1 MKKIAALFNNR
12 NKFFHS
18 YRRIPKAQCR
28 LFTFLDV
35 AIVSIFLLAVS
46 ACNMPGSSIQA
57 SGTLNVTQAYQTIE
71 ARLTQAVSETQ
82 ASTPEPTPTSQP
94 TVATNTASVSATAT
108 ISVVQPSKTAI
119 ATKSCD
125 LAGAGNPIDV
135 TIPDD
140 TVMNPGQTFTKIW
153 RLQNVGTCT
162 WTQNYSIA
170 VFSGEKMNAPASVPM
185 PGIIAPGQTVD
196 ISVDLVAPQ
205 PEGTYQGNW
214 KLRNASQAWFGI
226 GPAGS
231 DAFWVRI
238 KVQPLPTLT
247 PTQAA
252 PTTTATPGI
261 QASGVKTL
269 VPGDGLN
276 LDNNQL
282 NSGSGDDIQFV
293 SGENEQHLLVPS
305 NGAVIGLYGPNQPSL
320 GACQAS
326 SKGNSPIILN
336 NLSPGLYLCYT
347 TNLNLTGWLLL
358 NNFDAENL
366 ALTIEYLT
374 WITP

>member
-1 MKKIAALFNNR
+1 MKKIAALFNDR
-12 NKFFHS
+12 NKFFHRS
-18 YRRIPKAQCR
+18 RRIPKALYR
-28 LFTFLDV
+28 SFAFSEL
-35 AIVSIFLLAVS
+35 AIVSILLLSVS
-46 ACNMPGSSIQA
+46 SCNLPGSSIQA

-82 ASTPEPTPTSQP
+82 PSTPQSTPTSPP
-94 TVATNTASVSATAT
+94 TEATQTASVSATAT
-108 ISVVQPSKTAI
+108 IPVVQPSKTAI
-119 ATKSCD
+119 ATKACD
-125 LAGAGNPIDV
+125 LAAAGNPIDV

-140 TVMNPGQTFTKIW
+140 MIMGPGLTFTKIW

-162 WTQNYSIA
+162 WSQDYSIA
-170 VFSGEKMNAPASVPM
+170 VFSGEKMNAPAAVPM
-185 PGIIAPGQTVD
+185 PGIVAPGQTVD

-252 PTTTATPGI
+252 PTTTATPGV
-261 QASGVKTL
+261 QANGVKTL
-269 VPGDGLN
+269 VPNDGLN

-282 NSGSGDDIQFV
+282 NSGSGDDIQFT

-320 GACQAS
+320 GACQSS

-366 ALTIEYLT
+366 ALTVEYLT